1 MAFQRQRRTQTAEY
15 WRDEFSVD
23 KEDIERL
30 YDWLVE
36 EGEPRNI
43 EELSQKAIEHRCQK
57 EEMALSRQR
66 GGQIFLPQDTYE
78 VGQRVVF
85 PALDYAIGQ
94 VLTIRTGNN
103 PRYGGFKVIQVKLDG
118 QETLR
123 EFAAE
128 FTGDHPLRR
137 SAPTLEGGE
146 DALSPRQLNAEYGAS
161 LGGRIAAALS
171 KNEEFVCLDGR
182 WFLRGL
188 LPEVPPF
195 QLNIAEAIIDERRQ
209 PVALGEL
216 FDKSSQVLDETGMPS
231 AEKKSIRAYALA
243 HALSRDPRFVEIS
256 SAGASAWYLSNS
268 VPEAVRHKPSRL
280 APAYP
285 TRGGAWLNRELRDFT
300 MEILDEADELAGAP
314 PAALGSLD
322 SVQVVLTYPHR
333 REGTLPL
340 SKRALGL
347 LSEKPPADRFMVTFI
362 DQSSKETM
370 QGWMV
375 PDQGYAWG
383 LAEWYRRHELPIGSI
398 IEVRR
403 GDGLFTFVVSCE
415 DRKRKSDWIREAKV
429 MGGRLVF
436 GIQRKAYMCRY
447 DKHLLIDEGNVGE
460 LDRLWVNSGAASV
473 DAAPEMLGLAAA
485 SPIEDLFDYLTKL
498 FPELAKLS
506 GQGLVHAKALY
517 SALNLTR
524 RCGTVP
530 IFAELTRRACFDPVG
545 DGNWVYDESLRHVT
559 YSTEEEMSRRP
570 RSHRQDLIVDRVY
583 PYGIIS
589 SEGKSS

>member
-1 MAFQRQRRTQTAEY
+1 
-15 WRDEFSVD
+15 
-23 KEDIERL
+23 
-30 YDWLVE
+30 
-36 EGEPRNI
+36 
-43 EELSQKAIEHRCQK
+43 
-57 EEMALSRQR
+57 
-66 GGQIFLPQDTYE
+66 
-78 VGQRVVF
+78 
-85 PALDYAIGQ
+85 
-94 VLTIRTGNN
+94 
-103 PRYGGFKVIQVKLDG
+103 
-118 QETLR
+118 
-123 EFAAE
+123 
-128 FTGDHPLRR
+128 
-137 SAPTLEGGE
+137 
-146 DALSPRQLNAEYGAS
+146 
-161 LGGRIAAALS
+161 
-171 KNEEFVCLDGR
+171 
-182 WFLRGL
+182 
-188 LPEVPPF
+188 
-195 QLNIAEAIIDERRQ
+195 
-209 PVALGEL
+209 
-216 FDKSSQVLDETGMPS
+216 
-231 AEKKSIRAYALA
+231 
-243 HALSRDPRFVEIS
+243 
-256 SAGASAWYLSNS
+256 
-268 VPEAVRHKPSRL
+268 L

-300 MEILDEADELAGAP
+300 MEILDEADELAGAQ

-362 DQSSKETM
+362 DPSSKETM

-383 LAEWYRRHELPIGSI
+383 LGEWYRRHELPIGSI
-398 IEVRR
+398 IELHR
-403 GDGLFTFVVSCE
+403 GNGSFTFLVSCE

-460 LDRLWVNSGAASV
+460 LDRLWVNSGAAGV
-473 DAAPEMLGLAAA
+473 DAAPEALGLAAA

-570 RSHRQDLIVDRVY
+570 RSNRQDLIVDRVF